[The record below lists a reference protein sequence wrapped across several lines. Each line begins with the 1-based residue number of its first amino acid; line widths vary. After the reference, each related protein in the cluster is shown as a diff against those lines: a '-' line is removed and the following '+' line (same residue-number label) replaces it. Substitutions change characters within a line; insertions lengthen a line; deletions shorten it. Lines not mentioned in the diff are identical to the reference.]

1 MKRAVLTFCLI
12 LAIITGT
19 HANAQYVS
27 DTLPTYDNE
36 DKVTFIVEMEEDPVL
51 SEIQLPKDSVSY
63 MQTEKAQKYRSAL
76 LRSHKETADT
86 IGHELS
92 KDIKPQY
99 TYTELFNGFAIEA
112 KYEDMEEILS
122 TDGVKAVYVS
132 SRRKA
137 DFRMRNASAMTHSLS
152 SDTSGYTGSGQVI
165 AILDSEF
172 DVKHIAFSNPPQNP
186 KYTKQ
191 DISAILSDGT
201 LNASNDANRV
211 YESVKIPFRYD
222 YGDDDADTYSS
233 DYIHGT
239 QVAGIAAGNS
249 SDGFRGVAPDAQ
261 LVLMKIADSDGYTSD
276 AAIVAAMDDAAKLGV
291 CAINCSFGFDYE
303 CADAFNPAVTACYTN
318 AYNSGI
324 FVSVAAGNSS
334 RGFFGE
340 PSETLHIDDSAT
352 GIPNGLDTAMSV
364 ASADNSLLYFDMSEI
379 TLSDGSVID
388 AAQMYDDTGFESL
401 ISDGGAQYVYC
412 KTGYPHDFE
421 GADVHGKIAVVD
433 RGTLTFAQKSNNA
446 KAAGAVGIIIINN
459 EDEYFTSSKLSL
471 PAVSVKSSSASLLT
485 DAKVKQFSSMTPFTL
500 KSVEN
505 DAVINDYSSY
515 GVTES
520 LGLKPDISAPGGNI
534 YSSVPGDEYETSS
547 GTSMS
552 APHISGIVAIISQY
566 LEDTGSAYDL
576 SERADLIGN
585 MIMSTADVV
594 YMTSSEDKDRVPY
607 SPRVQGAGMANTA
620 NAVKTPVI
628 LYADSGKTKLE
639 LGDNLTDTIEISFT
653 AQNLTENDAVYDK
666 ISAVTLTD
674 GYVSEDGTDYISD
687 AVLLT
692 SELITD
698 SDTVTVPANSSVT
711 VSALLK
717 LDIDELSANSLVFQ
731 NGFYIDGF
739 IRMEDTSSDIVSV
752 GIPFMGFYGNW
763 TQSPVFDSTMYDDGG
778 SRLIYEDA
786 GILGTFLYSNYEEDS
801 IILGYNSI
809 SDTYTDDTIAI
820 SPDGDGYSDILGLYL
835 TPMRSIRDLKITITD
850 EDKKIL
856 YVQKEAEAVSKFIPY
871 DTLIEIPESIS
882 DGTYLVTI
890 DGYMNYNTENP
901 CGHSISVPFKVDRQK
916 PVVKGCK
923 LDGATL
929 TLDIHDNAGIS
940 FVSLTDA
947 VTGEQYDK
955 AYDSYVTDD
964 KIIYTF
970 KDNTSPDL
978 SNIMVEIADNAMNF
992 ETYFLGGLGGK
1003 IGAYISD
1010 ISSNDKSYSIKFV
1023 LTGNV
1028 EFQNAS
1034 LILAFYDKKGKLI
1047 HTDTMQNQSV
1057 SSGEL
1062 EFTGAFD
1069 VTEADKC
1076 KLFIWYDTKGF
1087 MPLDTAKVFD
1097 IKMYDINGEVS

>member
-1 MKRAVLTFCLI
+1 MKKAVLVFCLI
-12 LAIITGT
+12 SAIITGA

-27 DTLPTYDNE
+27 DALPSYDNE
-36 DKVTFIVEMEEDPVL
+36 DKVTFIVEMEESPVL
-51 SEIQLPKDSVSY
+51 SEIQLPQDSASY
-63 MQTEKAQKYRSAL
+63 MKTEKAQRYRNAL

-86 IGHELS
+86 ISLELS
-92 KDIKPQY
+92 EDIKPQY

-112 KYEDMEEILS
+112 EYKDLEAIRG

-172 DVKHIAFSNPPQNP
+172 DVKHIAFSNSPQNP

-191 DISAILSDGT
+191 DISSILSDAAF
-201 LNASNDANRV
+201 NASDDVNRV

-222 YGDDDADTYSS
+222 YGDDDADTYST
-233 DYIHGT
+233 DYVHGT
-239 QVAGIAAGNS
+239 QVAGIAAGNCP
-249 SDGFRGVAPDAQ
+249 DGDFYGVAPDAQ

-303 CADAFNPAVTACYTN
+303 AADAFNPAVTSCYTN

-334 RGFFGE
+334 RGFFGV
-340 PSETLHIDDSAT
+340 PSETIHIDDSAT
-352 GIPNGLDTAMSV
+352 GMPNGLDTAVSV
-364 ASADNSLLYFDMSEI
+364 ASVDNSLLYFDVSEI
-379 TLSDGSVID
+379 TLWDGSVLD
-388 AAQMYDDTGFESL
+388 AAEIYADTGFESL
-401 ISDGGAQYVYC
+401 VSHEYVYC
-412 KTGYPHDFE
+412 KTGYPDDFE
-421 GADVHGKIAVVD
+421 LADVQGKIAVVD

-459 EDEYFTSSKLSL
+459 EDKYFTSSKLSL
-471 PAVSVKSSSASLLT
+471 PAVCIKSSSGRLLK
-485 DAKVKQFSSMTPFTL
+485 DAEVNGISSMTPFTL

-505 DAVINDYSSY
+505 DAVIDDYSSY
-515 GVTES
+515 GVTEALS
-520 LGLKPDISAPGGNI
+520 LKPDISAPGGNI
-534 YSSVPGDEYETSS
+534 YSSVPGDKYQTSG

-566 LEDTGSAYDL
+566 LEDTGRTPDISR
-576 SERADLIGN
+576 RADLIGN
-585 MIMSTADVV
+585 LIMSTADVV
-594 YMTSSEDKDRVPY
+594 YMSSSEGDDRLPY

-620 NAVKTPVI
+620 NAIKTPVI
-628 LYADSGKTKLE
+628 LYAEGGKTKLE
-639 LGDNLTDTIEISFT
+639 LGDNLTETVEISFT

-674 GYVSEDGTDYISD
+674 GYVLEDGTNYISD
-687 AVLLT
+687 AVPLK
-692 SELITD
+692 SELILASD
-698 SDTVTVPANSSVT
+698 SVTVPANSSVT
-711 VSALLK
+711 VSAQLL
-717 LDIDELSANSLVFQ
+717 LDTDELYENSLIFP

-739 IRMEDTSSDIVSV
+739 IRMEDTTDDIVSV

-763 TQSPVFDSTMYDDGG
+763 TKAPVFDSTMYDEGG
-778 SRLIYEDA
+778 STLIYEDA
-786 GILGTFLYSNYEEDS
+786 GILGTFLYSNYDEES

-809 SDTYTDDTIAI
+809 SDTYTYDTIAI
-820 SPDGDGYSDILGLYL
+820 SPDGDGYSDMLGLYL
-835 TPMRSIRDLKITITD
+835 TPMRSVRDLKITITD
-850 EDKKIL
+850 EDERIF
-856 YVQKEAEAVSKFIPY
+856 YVQDEAEAISKFIPY
-871 DTLIEIPESIS
+871 DTLIEIPDSIS

-890 DGYMNYNTENP
+890 DGYMNYNTENSLE
-901 CGHSISVPFKVDRQK
+901 HSISIPLRVDRQK
-916 PVVKGCK
+916 PLVKGCR

-929 TLDIHDNAGIS
+929 TLDIYDNAGIS
-940 FVSLTDA
+940 YVSLTDA
-947 VTGEQYDK
+947 VTGEKYDK
-955 AYDSYVTDD
+955 AYDVCITED

-970 KDNTSPDL
+970 KDNTAPDL
-978 SNIMVEIADNAMNF
+978 SNIMVEISDNAMNYAS
-992 ETYFLGGLGGK
+992 YFLGGFGGK

-1010 ISSNDKSYSIKFV
+1010 ISAKEKSYTITFE
-1023 LTGNV
+1023 LACND
-1028 EFQNAS
+1028 EFSTVS
-1034 LILAFYDKKGKLI
+1034 LILAFYDEKGKLI
-1047 HTDTMQNQSV
+1047 HTDTMQDKSV

-1069 VTEADKC
+1069 ASTADKC

-1097 IKMYDINGEVS
+1097 IKMYDINGEMS